1 MFKGFSSCILFGLI
15 IVLALNACNE
25 DKSIDSNSVFRY
37 NEYRNVTSLDPAFAR
52 NPQNIWPIN
61 QLFNGL
67 VQLDD
72 QLQIQSEIAS
82 NWELSTDGL
91 TYIFNL
97 RDDIYFHSSPLFGE
111 AKTRAVLASDFIVDN
126 SASFFDSLD
135 FIKLS
140 L

>member
-67 VQLDD
+67 VQLD
-72 QLQIQSEIAS
+72 
-82 NWELSTDGL
+82 
-91 TYIFNL
+91 
-97 RDDIYFHSSPLFGE
+97 
-111 AKTRAVLASDFIVDN
+111 
-126 SASFFDSLD
+126 
-135 FIKLS
+135 
-140 L
+140 